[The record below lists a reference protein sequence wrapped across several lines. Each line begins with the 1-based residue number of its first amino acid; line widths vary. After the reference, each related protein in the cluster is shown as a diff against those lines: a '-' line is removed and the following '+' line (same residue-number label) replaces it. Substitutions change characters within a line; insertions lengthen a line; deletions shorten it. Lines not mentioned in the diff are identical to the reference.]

1 MISTKC
7 LTLLV
12 CLTALTVLS
21 TTVLAGGYKQNIA
34 YAGSYTAH
42 RYAFVP
48 EPEFDRLRTPTR
60 SVIPRAIPSQADGT
74 ENQPGPVNNR
84 YYYRLNYE
92 TKKPISSPTF
102 QIGGNLGTK
111 WPASRFNKN
120 IGKGR
125 ELSRIFKP

>member
-1 MISTKC
+1 M
-7 LTLLV
+7 LV
-12 CLTALTVLS
+12 CLTVLTVLS
-21 TTVLAGGYKQNIA
+21 TAVAAGGYKQNIA

-60 SVIPRAIPSQADGT
+60 SVIPRAVPAEIDGKKT
-74 ENQPGPVNNR
+74 QPGPVSNR
-84 YYYRLNYE
+84 YYYRLSYE
-92 TKKPISSPTF
+92 TNKPTSPPQSQF
-102 QIGGNLGTK
+102 GGSLGTK
-111 WPASRFNKN
+111 WPSSNFNKN